1 MQVRFVFHGEACME
15 KVKHLFALKVC
26 SALKA
31 GGYISVEIRLH
42 TQNLFLFCFV
52 LLDVQPQK

>member
-1 MQVRFVFHGEACME
+1 ME